1 MRIVFIG
8 PPGAGKGTQ
17 AGRLIQLLEIPH
29 LSTGDMLREAQQTQS
44 EFGETAAEYMAAGKL
59 VPDEL
64 ILKIVHQR
72 LSQNDCLQG
81 CLFDGFPRTEPQA
94 VALDA
99 ILAEQCSRLD
109 HVLELR
115 VEEDEILARLAL
127 RGRSDDQPDV
137 IRKRLKSYLEL
148 TRPLVAYYERK
159 NLLRPINGTGTTD
172 EVFGRVRDAIGVT
185 NDTSGDSAA

>member
-1 MRIVFIG
+1 MRIVFLG

-17 AGRLIQLLEIPH
+17 AGHLIELLKIPH
-29 LSTGDMLREAQQTQS
+29 LSTGDMLREAQQTRS
-44 EFGETAAEYMAAGKL
+44 ELGKTAAEYMSAGKL

-72 LSQNDCLQG
+72 LSQPDCQRG
-81 CLFDGFPRTEPQA
+81 CLFDGFPRTQPQA
-94 VALDA
+94 VALDT
-99 ILAEQCSRLD
+99 ILAEQGTRLD

-115 VEEDEILARLAL
+115 VDEEEILSRLAL

-148 TRPLVAYYERK
+148 TRPLVAYYERM
-159 NLLRPINGTGTTD
+159 NLLRPIDGTGTTD
-172 EVFGRVRDAIGVT
+172 VVFGRVRGAVGVT
-185 NDTSGDSAA
+185 NETSGDSAA